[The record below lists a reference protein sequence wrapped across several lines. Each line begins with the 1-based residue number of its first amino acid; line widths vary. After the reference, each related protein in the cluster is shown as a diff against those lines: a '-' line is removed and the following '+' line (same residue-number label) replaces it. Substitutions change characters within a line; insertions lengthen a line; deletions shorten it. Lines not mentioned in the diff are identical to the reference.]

1 VIVLAATAPGAASCV
16 ASPQPADARRHASA
30 SGIATT
36 MAARGRMRRGR
47 GLPFDTE
54 VLLIVAAE
62 SSRAIVEGVAIL
74 TAYGVTVN
82 DPTMP

>member
-1 VIVLAATAPGAASCV
+1 
-16 ASPQPADARRHASA
+16 
-30 SGIATT
+30 